1 VAKPTKYA
9 ALICTIM
16 SVVAAI
22 GIIIGLLAKSPLAIL
37 IVLIPSV
44 AYEAY
49 RTEGESTRWASWVM
63 VGVLVLEFIL
73 VIFHIGFDLAGLLG
87 TSSEQV
93 AGYTVPLGDIR
104 IVGPAV
110 MAVLALIL
118 IVRTRGVYTRWLAV
132 NIIVCVLALTFVLDP
147 MVFQGLLRQGVQ
159 EGFNQLN

>member
-1 VAKPTKYA
+1 MAKPTKYA
-9 ALICTIM
+9 SLICAIM

-22 GIIIGLLAKSPLAIL
+22 GIIIGLVTRSPLVIL
-37 IVLIPSV
+37 FAMAPSV
-44 AYEAY
+44 AYEVY

-63 VGVLVLEFIL
+63 AAVLVLEIIL
-73 VIFHIGFDLAGLLG
+73 VIFRVSFDVAGLLG

-104 IVGPAV
+104 IVGPAL

-132 NIIVCVLALTFVLDP
+132 NIIVSVLALTFVLDP
-147 MVFQGLLRQGVQ
+147 NVFQQLLRQGVE
-159 EGFNQLN
+159 EGIDQMN